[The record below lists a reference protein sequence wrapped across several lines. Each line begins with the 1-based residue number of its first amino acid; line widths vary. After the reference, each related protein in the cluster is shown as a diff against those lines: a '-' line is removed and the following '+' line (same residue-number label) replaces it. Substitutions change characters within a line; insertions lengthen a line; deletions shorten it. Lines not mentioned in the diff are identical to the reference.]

1 MCVCGDYISLIQT
14 FHHPTGHPTT
24 KMKAPFLHPCHLSSG
39 TKMDTLIGCTG
50 CNGSKLNQARFHCG
64 LGSNFLK
71 KNPPDGETWLC
82 RKLFARG
89 VAQQK
94 LIVPAWGHNKPLGLC
109 TQLKHTKTY

>member
-71 KNPPDGETWLC
+71 KIPPMVKHGFVGSCSPGGSPSRNSLSLLGDITS
-82 RKLFARG
+82 R
-89 VAQQK
+89 
-94 LIVPAWGHNKPLGLC
+94 WGCVHN
-109 TQLKHTKTY
+109 